1 MSFSGSVSTA
11 PLPTPPNVNEKLQ
24 MREETIKRVRFSLK
38 SAAQGTTSPQSD
50 SATISHLIGHV
61 SPQLVENDELQ
72 IYFLPPISRKNE
84 GQGQALLDDP
94 VLCRELTDKLHL
106 EPFFLTTSA
115 WDSNGFFSSRQ
126 LVRSETQEGYSY
138 GSRFLIKFLAE
149 NYGEGATNFS
159 WSFVSFSVLWSKNR
173 FTNKVSCVLVCYD
186 DAADIKTEIVEGLR
200 NYTLGNIRESPY
212 AVFDA
217 MLGVIVW
224 QFDKALWKFRT
235 PIRTIEKTRRRVVKR
250 RMELDPTHEDGG
262 ISDDHPEELAEL
274 SRHTLHMTETI
285 SVAMKTA
292 SMALLRADTQ
302 SRSVDCL
309 TNGAMRLENVVAGIQ
324 FSSSFLGSLKER
336 ANAFAER
343 VRNEI
348 QTANNLVNILQLKL
362 NEDLLEEA
370 RDESKDLTRFVTNLT
385 LFFLPVTFV
394 SGFWGMNLVE
404 LDENKLVTFSPH
416 IWMFVVS
423 AVGAVAVSYSTWYLL
438 FRKTKDKGI
447 K

>member
-1 MSFSGSVSTA
+1 MSFSGSLSTA
-11 PLPTPPNVNEKLQ
+11 PPPSPSNVDEKLQ
-24 MREETIKRVRFSLK
+24 MRKHTVDRVRFSLK
-38 SAAQGTTSPQSD
+38 SAAQGTGSPQFD
-50 SATISHLIGHV
+50 SATIGQLIDHV
-61 SPQLVENDELQ
+61 SPQLVEDDELQ
-72 IYFLPPISRKNE
+72 VYFLPPISQK
-84 GQGQALLDDP
+84 GQGRGQALLDDP
-94 VLCRELTDKLHL
+94 TLCQELKARLHL
-106 EPFFLTTSA
+106 EPFFLTASA

-126 LVRSETQEGYSY
+126 LVRSETQDSYSY

-149 NYGEGATNFS
+149 NYGERTPEFS
-159 WSFVSFSVLWSKNR
+159 WSFLSFSVLWSRNR
-173 FTNKVSCVLVCYD
+173 FTNKLSCVLVCYD
-186 DAADIKTEIVEGLR
+186 DTARIKNEIIEGLG
-200 NYTLGNIRESPY
+200 NYTLSNIRESPY

-217 MLGVIVW
+217 MLRVIVW
-224 QFDKALWKFRT
+224 QFDTALWKFRM

-250 RMELDPTHEDGG
+250 RMELDPTDDDGG
-262 ISDDHPEELAEL
+262 IPDDHPEELAEL

-285 SVAMKTA
+285 SVATKTA
-292 SMALLRADTQ
+292 SMALLRAEAQ
-302 SRSVDCL
+302 SRSVDSL
-309 TNGAMRLENVVAGIQ
+309 SSGAMRLENVVAGIQ
-324 FSSSFLGSLKER
+324 FSSSFLESLKER

-423 AVGAVAVSYSTWYLL
+423 AVGAVAVSYATWYLL
-438 FRKTKDKGI
+438 FKKRKGRII